1 MPKRIFAGTENDRRE
16 TAKAG
21 KEAALTIISSSERE
35 TEQAGAR
42 LVSAL
47 GPGSVVALY
56 GGLGAGKTAF
66 VRGMAEGLGIEGGV
80 SSPTFTVVNEYPGR
94 TPLFHFDMYRL
105 SGPDELY
112 GIGWDD
118 YLDRGGI
125 CAVEWSE
132 NVEAA
137 FGADTVRV
145 RIERS
150 GDGERI
156 ITIEGL
162 DENTCS

>member
-1 MPKRIFAGTENDRRE
+1 M
-16 TAKAG
+16 
-21 KEAALTIISSSERE
+21 TIISSCERE
-35 TEQAGAR
+35 TELAGAR
-42 LVSAL
+42 LARIMK
-47 GPGSVVALY
+47 PGGVAALY

-66 VRGMAEGLGIEGGV
+66 VRGMAEGLGIKAGV

-94 TPLFHFDMYRL
+94 IPLFHFDMYRL

-118 YLDRGGI
+118 YLERGGI

-145 RIERS
+145 RIERT
-150 GDGERI
+150 GDSDRR
-156 ITIEGL
+156 ITIEGI
-162 DENTCS
+162 DDQNTCT